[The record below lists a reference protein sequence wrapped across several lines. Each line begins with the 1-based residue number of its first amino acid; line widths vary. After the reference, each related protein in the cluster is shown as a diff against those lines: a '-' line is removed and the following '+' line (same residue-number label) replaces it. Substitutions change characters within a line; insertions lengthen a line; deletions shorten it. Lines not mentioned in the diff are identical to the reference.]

1 MRRRQT
7 TFEFRQKLR
16 AMYDKRHA
24 LNERKFRLL
33 NRKFRKSPFY
43 ISAWIVR
50 ILYILVLI
58 LLFIKHYDPISVS
71 EEIIEYK
78 NIELYT
84 STSGGR
90 YGSTKTNH
98 ADLTLV
104 TNKDTYYTSLIG
116 VKSPS
121 YDIGDTIYI
130 EKNMFNKPIYF
141 FKQNWNIKIAI
152 SFPFIFYF
160 LILGSNFIS
169 MFFNN
174 IQDKSTV
181 VFLTITMLISILSI
195 AFYFL
200 R

>member
-7 TFEFRQKLR
+7 SFEFRQRLR
-16 AMYDKRHA
+16 AVYDKRHA
-24 LNERKFRLL
+24 LNERKFKLL
-33 NRKFRKSPFY
+33 NRKFRRSPFY

-50 ILYILVLI
+50 VLYIFALI
-58 LLFIKHYDPISVS
+58 ILFIKHSDPTSVN
-71 EEIIEYK
+71 EEIIKFK
-78 NIELYT
+78 NVDLYT
-84 STSGGR
+84 TTSGR
-90 YGSTKTNH
+90 YGTTKTNH

-104 TNKDTYYTSLIG
+104 TNKSTYKTSLIG

-130 EKNMFNKPIYF
+130 ERNMFKRPIYF

-152 SFPFIFYF
+152 SFPFLHFF

-181 VFLTITMLISILSI
+181 IFLSLTMLISILSI
-195 AFYFL
+195 TLYFL
-200 R
+200 V

>member
-1 MRRRQT
+1 
-7 TFEFRQKLR
+7 
-16 AMYDKRHA
+16 MYDKRHA